1 MPMTGTSTARSE
13 LLATSGEPIEADVEG
28 VGVVYGSPDGAV
40 AAAWA
45 CADRASWVEALVPTP
60 QAASVRRSWVCH
72 DRGMQRSAQ
81 PVEYDVVVVG
91 SGFGGSVAALRLTEK
106 GYRVMVLEAGRR
118 FADEDFA
125 RTSWDVRRFLWAPR
139 AGCYGIQRIHRV
151 SDSLILAGAGVGG
164 GSLVYANTLYR
175 PLAPF
180 YDDPQWAGITD
191 WEAELAP
198 WYDHASRMLGVATNP
213 TTTASDVLFRT
224 IATRMGVD
232 STCRPTQVGVLF
244 GEAGQAVP
252 DPFFGGAGPDRTACT
267 ECGACMTGCRVGA
280 KNTLVKN
287 YLHLAERAGA
297 KVEPMT
303 TVTRLRHRPRQGWLV
318 DSRGTADGRPGAW
331 RAAHVVL
338 AAGTYNTQLLLHQ
351 ARSRGDLPALSPR
364 LGTLTRTNSEALVG
378 ASAPRVDPARPL
390 TRGVA
395 ITSSFFPE
403 PATHVEPVRYAPG
416 SNVMALLQTVLTRGG
431 PRRSRWLG
439 LLGRYGSEFARRPVT
454 TVRALIPY
462 RWSERTAI
470 ALVMQALENSLDT
483 SLRRGRLGG
492 DRLVSRQ
499 GPGEP
504 NPTWIPAA
512 HHVAT
517 LLAEELGGVAGGS
530 WGDVANMPLTAHFL
544 GGCPIGV
551 TAAEGVVDPYQRV
564 HGYPTLHVFDGA
576 AVTAN
581 LGVNPSLT
589 ITAQAERAA
598 SLWPV
603 RGEPDAR
610 PADQSRYTRL
620 DAVPPLAPAVPRG
633 APAALRS
640 GVGEPGGE
648 AA

>member
-1 MPMTGTSTARSE
+1 
-13 LLATSGEPIEADVEG
+13 
-28 VGVVYGSPDGAV
+28 
-40 AAAWA
+40 
-45 CADRASWVEALVPTP
+45 
-60 QAASVRRSWVCH
+60 
-72 DRGMQRSAQ
+72 MQRSAQ

-106 GYRVMVLEAGRR
+106 GYRVVVLEAGRR

-125 RTSWDVRRFLWAPR
+125 RTSWDVRRFLWAPG

-191 WEAELAP
+191 WESELSP
-198 WYDHASRMLGVATNP
+198 WYDQASRMLGVTTNP

-232 STCRPTQVGVLF
+232 STYRPTQVGVLF

-252 DPFFGGAGPDRTACT
+252 DPYFGGAGPDRTACT

-297 KVEPMT
+297 TVEPMT
-303 TVTRLRHRPRQGWLV
+303 TVTRLRHRQGQGWLV
-318 DSRGTADGRPGAW
+318 ESRGTADGQPRAW

-351 ARSRGDLPALSPR
+351 ARRRGDLPGLSPR

-378 ASAPRVDPARPL
+378 ASAPRVDPDRPL

-439 LLGRYGSEFARRPVT
+439 LLGRYGSELVRRPVT

-470 ALVMQALENSLDT
+470 ALVMQALDNSLDT
-483 SLRRGRLGG
+483 SLRRGRLGRS
-492 DRLVSRQ
+492 RLVSRQ

-512 HHVAT
+512 HEVAT

-551 TAAEGVVDPYQRV
+551 TAVEGVVDPYQRV

-603 RGEPDAR
+603 RGEPDDR
-610 PADQSRYTRL
+610 PADQDRYTRL
-620 DAVPPLAPAVPRG
+620 DAVPPIAPAVPRG